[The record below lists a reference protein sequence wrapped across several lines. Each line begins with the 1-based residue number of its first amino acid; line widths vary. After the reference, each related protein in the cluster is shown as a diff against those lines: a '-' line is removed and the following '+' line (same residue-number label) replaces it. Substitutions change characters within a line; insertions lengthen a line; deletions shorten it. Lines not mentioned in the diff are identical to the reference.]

1 MLTILF
7 KEALKRPLVKAD
19 RIPGHLKEESIRRE
33 EMKGLLDKLD
43 FPFLPVLHFKLH
55 Y

>member
-1 MLTILF
+1 MLSMLF
-7 KEALKRPLVKAD
+7 KEALKRPVVKAD
-19 RIPGHLKEESIRRE
+19 RIPGHLKEESIRIE
-33 EMKGLLDKLD
+33 ENEGTLDKLD